1 MAHEL
6 PASEA
11 MNGVKRM
18 PRVAHILRKYN
29 PREWGGMETHAAQMT
44 RELARLGWGAEIHA
58 PHASFTSG
66 PALDPTVPVVRFR
79 TLSPYLGSARKRQLL
94 WESGSVITLDEPLR
108 LLRDRGIALAHLH
121 TAGRIGGAVRTAMRL
136 TGRPYVISIHGPL
149 LTAQA
154 WQSAVLKDRFSGVV
168 DLGKPF
174 GMLVGAR
181 RVLQDAARVITFNE
195 EEQRA
200 LSAQLGD
207 RVLLMDQ
214 GVELERLQSGSA
226 ERARRRW
233 PVLAQGPVVTVLG
246 RLTQAK
252 NQVLAIRAFARAAPP
267 DSHLVLAGA
276 TVEQAYRNTLEQ
288 EIQAAGLSARVHL
301 MGNLDG
307 AEEVPD
313 LLALSALLMVPSH
326 FESFGLVVLEAW
338 AAGCPVLMATRFGL
352 GVLAE
357 AIGEAG
363 LFVRSLEVEDWTVAL
378 RECLQSPARREAA
391 VQAGRAVVRQ
401 RFSWEAVAKRLQEVY
416 LEVLEEGGHRAP

>member
-1 MAHEL
+1 
-6 PASEA
+6 
-11 MNGVKRM
+11 
-18 PRVAHILRKYN
+18 
-29 PREWGGMETHAAQMT
+29 
-44 RELARLGWGAEIHA
+44 
-58 PHASFTSG
+58 
-66 PALDPTVPVVRFR
+66 
-79 TLSPYLGSARKRQLL
+79 
-94 WESGSVITLDEPLR
+94 
-108 LLRDRGIALAHLH
+108 
-121 TAGRIGGAVRTAMRL
+121 
-136 TGRPYVISIHGPL
+136 
-149 LTAQA
+149 
-154 WQSAVLKDRFSGVV
+154 
-168 DLGKPF
+168 
-174 GMLVGAR
+174 
-181 RVLQDAARVITFNE
+181 
-195 EEQRA
+195 
-200 LSAQLGD
+200 
-207 RVLLMDQ
+207 MDQ

-233 PVLAQGPVVTVLG
+233 PGLAHGPVVTVLG

-338 AAGCPVLMATRFGL
+338 AAGCPVLMATHFGL

-363 LFVRSLEVEDWTVAL
+363 LFVRSLELEDWTMAL

-391 VQAGRAVVRQ
+391 AQAGRVVVRQ